1 MKKANL
7 KKLLSVVLALAMV
20 LGLVAVYDNHKTEAA
35 TTGITS
41 ITAVGAGSGNF
52 LNGVNWDP
60 AATSNHM
67 TEVSTDMYEIT
78 YNDVAAGSYE
88 FKFAANDGWDL
99 SFGSGSA
106 VDSGTVYDG
115 YKGGNNCTLT
125 VAETS
130 NVTLKLDLTGYNT
143 SDGSGA
149 KFVVLVVPVEEAEY
163 TSDSQVTMSVTHNVK
178 NMSYSGVAFKYEY
191 NRYIT
196 TLVPFQG
203 YELPDAITIEVEG
216 SGNLTQGTSY
226 TYDSTTGEI
235 VIRSGVNT
243 GDVTITAEATS
254 PYSYPAYIIV
264 GSDTLTGS
272 SWNSALDGND
282 ANFMS
287 VSSNKYT
294 KEYTNVAAGDYEF
307 KVVKY
312 TSPYSN
318 VTWIG
323 KDGGDAN
330 VTFTTR
336 DTGSVTITYDP
347 SENSITV
354 DGEYIGEYTFKNMS
368 IAGLETLFGAEWSPT
383 AMTETSTGIWEYI
396 ISDVAAG
403 TYKYKYTAD
412 NAWTHSWGNDGW
424 YGSNENYSLTV
435 PYSGSTVKF
444 RVDLTDVDMSDPSA
458 VQLTTASVTVTA
470 PSYSV
475 TLPTGNITAT
485 GATTATAGTNYT
497 ATLSAAEGYELPE
510 AITVTIGETAY
521 TGFTYNSSTGA
532 ISIPGADITGAVVIS
547 ATAVELPDTYE
558 VTLPTGNI
566 VATGNATVTE
576 NVEYTATLKAT
587 DGYLLPDTIT
597 VTIGGEAYTGFTYSK
612 STGVV
617 TIPAAA
623 VTGDIVISATAV
635 AEPPAEPEVYDVTL
649 PTGNIVAT
657 GNATATENV
666 EYTATLKAVD
676 GYLLPDTITVTIG
689 EETYT
694 GFTYSK
700 STGVVTIPAAAVT
713 GDIEIIAT
721 AVEVVEDPNP
731 EGNQPAED
739 KTVIT
744 EEEIEELDAT
754 VKDNK
759 EGTELVIAPIVKD
772 TFDAIKTIV
781 ADTIKDKAYQ
791 MVDIKLVDANGVAV
805 QPEEGKKVSITMA
818 VPEALKTATKV
829 AVSRYDE
836 TTKKLVDVATVDVT
850 DGKFTFATDHFS
862 TYVFADATPAAV
874 TPDKTADMAPI
885 AMVLLI
891 AAAAAVVVL
900 KKNHVSEMSC
910 EK

>member
-566 VATGNATVTE
+566 VATGNAT
-576 NVEYTATLKAT
+576 
-587 DGYLLPDTIT
+587 
-597 VTIGGEAYTGFTYSK
+597 
-612 STGVV
+612 
-617 TIPAAA
+617 
-623 VTGDIVISATAV
+623 
-635 AEPPAEPEVYDVTL
+635 
-649 PTGNIVAT
+649 
-657 GNATATENV
+657 ATENV